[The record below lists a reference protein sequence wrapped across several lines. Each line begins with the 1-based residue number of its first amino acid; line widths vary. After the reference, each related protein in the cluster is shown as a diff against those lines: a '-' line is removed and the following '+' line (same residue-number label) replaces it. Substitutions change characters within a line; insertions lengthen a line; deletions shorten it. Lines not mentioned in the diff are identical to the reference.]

1 MGKMKKLAA
10 LAAAGILCMSMGF
23 SAMAA
28 PSVTDPEP
36 EQKADVLVGD
46 AVDKDGNYYDVDI
59 KDLSEEVKDILNDME
74 AVSAIFKEA
83 GYETSND
90 IELVYLGAGDITI
103 DGKMPEGGVDIEFE
117 ISKEELKPGDTV
129 YVMHQKSDGTWEILE
144 GIVGDDNTTSIH
156 FDSLS
161 PVAVVKFMSDGS
173 TVVLNK
179 EDQKIGEI
187 DTENGKFTATEKKD
201 AKELASAKT
210 DAAKKNVSEK
220 KSPKTGE

>member
-23 SAMAA
+23 SVMAA

-46 AVDKDGNYYDVDI
+46 AVDKDGNYYDVNI
-59 KDLSEEVKDILNDME
+59 KDLSDEVKDVLNDME
-74 AVSAIFKEA
+74 VVTEIFKEA
-83 GYETSND
+83 GYKTSND
-90 IELVYLGAGDITI
+90 IELVYLGVGDITI
-103 DGKMPEGGVDIEFE
+103 DGEMPEGGVDIEFT
-117 ISKEELKPGDTV
+117 ISKDELKPGDTV

-144 GIVGDDNTTSIH
+144 GIVGADNAATIH

-173 TVVLNK
+173 AVVLDK

-187 DTENGKFTATEKKD
+187 DTDKGEFTATEKKET
-201 AKELASAKT
+201 KELAASKA